1 MVGTEER
8 RGAEEGRLEWN
19 SGSQMGRGEGE
30 GEGEGEGGEGRRGS
44 RFEFRARFFPFSD
57 IPRLRAAALCASGC
71 GERTETQMGSGGLL
85 ELRAGWAFSERM
97 LKGKVECRYG

>member
-1 MVGTEER
+1 MEQWISDGER
-8 RGAEEGRLEWN
+8 RGRRG
-19 SGSQMGRGEGE
+19 GGRGKAREQV
-30 GEGEGEGGEGRRGS
+30 RVS
-44 RFEFRARFFPFSD
+44 RPFFFPFSD